1 MLPKF
6 SAFPGVAGPIGPVVT
21 IVIDGYGLAGNET
34 GNAIAAARKPTLDR
48 LFARYPNVRL
58 RAHGTAVGMPSD
70 DDMGNSEVGHNAMGA
85 GQVYAQGAARVAD
98 AIASGS
104 IWAGQAWRE
113 IVSGA
118 KSGRGVIHFIG
129 LFSDGNVHSHI
140 DHLKA
145 LVVRAKEEG
154 IRTVRIHA
162 LLDGRD
168 VPETSALDYVEPFEF
183 FLSALDNDG
192 FDARIASG
200 GGRQNI
206 TMDRYEANWAM
217 VDKGW
222 RTHVLGE
229 GNRFPDCATAI
240 KALREKHPGTIDQ
253 DLPPFVIAADGKPVG
268 TVEDGDAVVFFNFRG
283 DRAIEIS
290 RAFEEAG
297 FDKFD
302 RVRWPKVTYAGMLQ
316 YDGDLKIPKRF
327 LVDPPAIRD
336 TTGEWFARSGIK
348 QFACSETQKFGHVT
362 YFWNGNRSGKFD
374 GETWQEV
381 PSDVVPF
388 EQRPWMKAAEITD
401 AMIAALRSGQYR
413 TLRCNYANG
422 DMVGHTGNFRAATMA
437 IEAVDL
443 ALGRL
448 LAAVDAAGGVALVT
462 ADHGNADEMFEIDK
476 KTGQPKT
483 NKDGSFKA
491 KTAHTL
497 NPVPLI
503 LYDNVTGGRLG
514 LRQTE
519 TAGLS
524 NIAATTANLL
534 GFEKHPSWDES
545 LLTVKRV
552 RRSGSPGCNRAAA
565 PDRPGSLDGAIRNG
579 TPNDF
584 ARLRKCWAPPNPS
597 LCSGPPL
604 CGVLRPSGWSALAGR
619 HRLERVCFNGQ
630 AAGRFAPQLQ
640 ALGFA
645 TLILPSTSPANASWS
660 FERKLAAWRAA
671 LGLAQDSRKRPAS

>member
-1 MLPKF
+1 MNMLPRF
-6 SAFPGVAGPIGPVVT
+6 SAFPGIAGPVVT
-21 IVIDGYGLAGNET
+21 IVIDGYGLAKNDVGS
-34 GNAIAAARKPTLDR
+34 AIAAARKPTLDR
-48 LFARYPNVRL
+48 LFASYPNVRL

-70 DDMGNSEVGHNAMGA
+70 GDMGNSEVGHNAIGA
-85 GQVYAQGAARVAD
+85 GQVYAQGAALVAD

-113 IVSGA
+113 IVAGA
-118 KSGRGVIHFIG
+118 KAGRGVVHFIG

-183 FLSALDNDG
+183 FLSALNNDG

-200 GGRQNI
+200 GGRQAI

-217 VDKGW
+217 VAKGW

-229 GNRFPDCATAI
+229 GEQFADCATAV
-240 KALREKHPGTIDQ
+240 KALRDKHPGTIDQ
-253 DLPPFVIAADGKPVG
+253 DLPPFVIAADGQPVG

-302 RVRWPKVTYAGMLQ
+302 RVRWPRVAYAGMLQ
-316 YDGDLKIPKRF
+316 YDGDLKIPQRF
-327 LVDPPAIRD
+327 LVAPPAIRD
-336 TTGEWFARSGIK
+336 TTGEWFAKSGIR

-401 AMIAALRSGQYR
+401 AMIAALQTGQYR

-514 LRQTE
+514 LKQTE

-524 NIAATTANLL
+524 NLAATTANLL
-534 GFEKHPSWDES
+534 GFEKHPRWDAS
-545 LLTVKRV
+545 LLTVK
-552 RRSGSPGCNRAAA
+552 
-565 PDRPGSLDGAIRNG
+565 
-579 TPNDF
+579 
-584 ARLRKCWAPPNPS
+584 
-597 LCSGPPL
+597 
-604 CGVLRPSGWSALAGR
+604 
-619 HRLERVCFNGQ
+619 
-630 AAGRFAPQLQ
+630 
-640 ALGFA
+640 
-645 TLILPSTSPANASWS
+645 
-660 FERKLAAWRAA
+660 
-671 LGLAQDSRKRPAS
+671 